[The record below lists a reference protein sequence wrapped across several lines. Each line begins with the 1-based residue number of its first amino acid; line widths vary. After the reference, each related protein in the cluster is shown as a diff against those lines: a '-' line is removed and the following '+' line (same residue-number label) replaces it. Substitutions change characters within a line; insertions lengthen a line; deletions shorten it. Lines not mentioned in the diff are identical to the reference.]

1 MKKKILTRAN
11 ALIVMLLSA
20 LGFAACEQ
28 PMYKYGVPD
37 VPEVLYGPV
46 PEYGIPV
53 PEQVQQEVPSTSIVE
68 EKL

>member
-20 LGFAACEQ
+20 LGFVACE

-37 VPEVLYGPV
+37 GPEVLYGPV

-68 EKL
+68 ENL

>member
-20 LGFAACEQ
+20 LGFSACGFME
-28 PMYKYGVPD
+28 KYGVPD

-53 PEQVQQEVPSTSIVE
+53 PEEVQEVPSSSIVE
-68 EKL
+68 EAE

>member
-20 LGFAACEQ
+20 LGFSACGFME
-28 PMYKYGVPD
+28 KYGVPD
-37 VPEVLYGPV
+37 GPEVLYGPV

-53 PEQVQQEVPSTSIVE
+53 PEEVQEVPSSSIVE
-68 EKL
+68 EAE